1 MASVTGTPNGTN
13 TQAEGS
19 AAGTKNAGLQAG
31 AGTQVNAWAANVGT
45 SGPAAA
51 SGNTANMRNQPGMT
65 GAAGTGYAVRPAST
79 LHSMCQGPSS
89 LAETHRDVQRK
100 P

>member
-31 AGTQVNAWAANVGT
+31 EGTHVNAWAANVGT

-51 SGNTANMRNQPGMT
+51 SGNTTNMRNQPGMT
-65 GAAGTGYAVRPAST
+65 GAAGTGYAVSTST
-79 LHSMCQGPSS
+79 LQSMCMPRTSTTG
-89 LAETHRDVQRK
+89 
-100 P
+100 